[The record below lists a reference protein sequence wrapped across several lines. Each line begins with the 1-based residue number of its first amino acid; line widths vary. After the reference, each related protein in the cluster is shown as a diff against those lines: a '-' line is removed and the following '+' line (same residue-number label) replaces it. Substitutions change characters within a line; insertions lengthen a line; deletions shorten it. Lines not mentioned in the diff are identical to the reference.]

1 MKYTYPKGHP
11 KEGKTTTVRGTVWQC
26 PICNYT
32 SNLADDIKEHR
43 ARHREE
49 HNQAEHRVAA

>member
-49 HNQAEHRVAA
+49 HNTTEANK